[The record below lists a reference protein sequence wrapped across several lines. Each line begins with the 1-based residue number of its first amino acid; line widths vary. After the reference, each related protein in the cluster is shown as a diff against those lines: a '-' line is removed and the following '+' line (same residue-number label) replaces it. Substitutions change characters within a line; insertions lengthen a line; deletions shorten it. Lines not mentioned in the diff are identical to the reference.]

1 MKVVTTLNRD
11 LFYEYGQDTLSTWVD
26 KFDVAPVLV
35 VRKRTWSFSKIFLTI
50 VLMS

>member
-26 KFDVAPVLV
+26 KFDVAL
-35 VRKRTWSFSKIFLTI
+35 FL
-50 VLMS
+50 S